1 MKTNYINKMDEDE
14 QFNQAFGEHTGLDA
28 DTRQCI
34 NEIKNDDI
42 YTINFSL
49 GSDDMECFTDQAW
62 RLLGRYIA
70 NNTHLKK
77 IDFDECHLTDR
88 KMALL
93 FKELVKSVSL
103 ERLDIDENEF
113 GIDGVR
119 SIVPFLQNCPK
130 FSKLYLSGNSNFN
143 SGCFEVLVSVLNGKS
158 ITILYLQ
165 HNNIEDISALNR
177 YNLPNFANLDLN
189 GNKIG
194 REGCITISKLLQKE
208 GSNLTHLKL
217 VDTGIDDKGAAILST
232 SLKYNTT
239 LRYLDLSENNL
250 TNEAYVAFSKVL
262 IDITSI
268 ERTYNS
274 NHTLLSC
281 DIGGDI
287 STRRLKPLIDS
298 ACKDDNNR
306 ANASRTKVIKYQL
319 DSQKR
324 KELCH
329 IQGVQ
334 YSSIGNLFADIEPI
348 LLPNILALIGSRH
361 GQSELYT
368 ALIPTAPDLLSYIDR
383 KALLDD
389 KMATNTAQITALN
402 QQVSILTAEND
413 LLRKRREMIG
423 IGDSKQQLSSG
434 GEGNSMKVG
443 DKKRKIQH

>member
-1 MKTNYINKMDEDE
+1 
-14 QFNQAFGEHTGLDA
+14 
-28 DTRQCI
+28 
-34 NEIKNDDI
+34 
-42 YTINFSL
+42 
-49 GSDDMECFTDQAW
+49 
-62 RLLGRYIA
+62 
-70 NNTHLKK
+70 LKK
-77 IDFDECHLTDR
+77 IDLDELHLTDE
-88 KMALL
+88 KMMFL
-93 FKELVKSVSL
+93 FKELVASLSL
-103 ERLDIDENEF
+103 ERLDIDGNEF
-113 GIDGVR
+113 GVEGLR
-119 SIVPFLQNCPK
+119 SMLPLLQNSPDL
-130 FSKLYLSGNSNFN
+130 SRLYLSGNSNFN
-143 SGCFEVLVSVLNGKS
+143 SECFEVLVSALNGKS

-165 HNNIEDISALNR
+165 HNNIQDISALNR

-208 GSNLTHLKL
+208 GSNLIHLKL
-217 VDTGIDDKGAAILST
+217 VDTGIDDEGAAILST
-232 SLKYNTT
+232 SLKYNTK
-239 LRYLDLSENNL
+239 LQYLDLSENNL
-250 TNEAYVAFSKVL
+250 SNETYAAFSKVL

-281 DIGGDI
+281 NIGGNI
-287 STRRLKPLIDS
+287 STRRLKSLIDS

-334 YSSIGNLFADIEPI
+334 YSPIGNLFADIEPI

-389 KMATNTAQITALN
+389 KMATNTAQITALT
-402 QQVSILTAEND
+402 QQLSILTAEND
-413 LLRKRREMIG
+413 QLSRRREMID
-423 IGDSKQQLSSG
+423 IGDNKQQLPSG